1 MANSKSTADSTRWL
15 CLKWQDKSTRY
26 AGGRVVKWGG
36 GLHYKHTNLERETIT
51 LEHVS
56 SVLFKNSSTVME
68 SSSGSSHRQ
77 VELISSS
84 TASIRQSRISVTY
97 TTDNAQVTTSLL
109 RSWTDLFEVDCQTLL
124 LYLRAC
130 SKLFQQVVKMSA
142 VHAWCYAVATW
153 WNWQVHC
160 NLLL

>member
-1 MANSKSTADSTRWL
+1 ML
-15 CLKWQDKSTRY
+15 CMGEGCQVGRGLSSGERVVKWGEGCQVGRGLSS
-26 AGGRVVKWGG
+26 GERVVKWGG

-97 TTDNAQVTTSLL
+97 TTDNAQI
-109 RSWTDLFEVDCQTLL
+109 
-124 LYLRAC
+124 A
-130 SKLFQQVVKMSA
+130 SA
-142 VHAWCYAVATW
+142 R
-153 WNWQVHC
+153 
-160 NLLL
+160 